1 MDNLLT
7 TVIQN
12 IKVVAI
18 LAHHP
23 THTLRVLS
31 ENCALVP
38 ILTHEDRLFQSIQR
52 FLSKDGRERVC
63 SAIDITIKYIED
75 FIAIGPV
82 NDMLRRF
89 IHQLISIQTFIEG
102 VSAIKRLYENDVIV
116 ALAVDLYLSRWHRI
130 TTIVHSD
137 RFVTPSHLQL
147 GLQ

>member
-1 MDNLLT
+1 M
-7 TVIQN
+7 
-12 IKVVAI
+12 
-18 LAHHP
+18 
-23 THTLRVLS
+23 
-31 ENCALVP
+31 
-38 ILTHEDRLFQSIQR
+38 
-52 FLSKDGRERVC
+52 VC